1 MVLDSWK
8 MPLQR
13 WAVKDFVCMADFF
26 GTYSPGSYGNR
37 QGSFSIVNI
46 QCPSYDHVLNI
57 CFPGHGT
64 VLWGCRV
71 IEKWSLLIEAGL

>member
-13 WAVKDFVCMADFF
+13 WTVKDFVCMADFF
-26 GTYSPGSYGNR
+26 GTYSPGSDGNR

-46 QCPSYDHVLNI
+46 QCPSYDHVL
-57 CFPGHGT
+57 T
-64 VLWGCRV
+64 SVSQVMVLLWGCRV